1 MRNLMFFSAITLCC
15 YGVSAAAE
23 TNWQHCDSGSN
34 SEFLPIVA
42 EQDTLATD
50 VKADGV
56 QLVDEGTS
64 VFTGN
69 VEVKRGGQELTS
81 ERATYNRLSGI
92 VTAQDKVS
100 VRDSE
105 IILHADQAEWNLSK
119 DEGSLIDADYRL
131 RESHA
136 RGEAS
141 HVFRQGVSRTKL
153 KNATYTTC
161 PTGDDA
167 WLLSASNVNLDH
179 DEAVG
184 EARDV
189 VVRLGGLPVFYT
201 PYLSFP
207 LNDDRKSGFLTPA
220 IGSTDETGFDVRTPY
235 YWNISENKDATF
247 TPRYMSERGL
257 MLNGEFRYLYENGA
271 GKLDAGYLNSDDLK
285 NDGDDVNPYY
295 DEDRKHFSL
304 KHTSRLSSKWN
315 ANVDYNYVSDKAYLE
330 DFGSNLSLAST
341 THINRKLD
349 VAYHGDVWDFTGRL
363 QGYQTLTDASKPYQR
378 LPQLRLN
385 GVLPDQ
391 FMGLTYGLKTEYVAF
406 DHASKIDGER
416 FDIEPSVSL
425 PWTSAAAFVTPRVA
439 LHHTR
444 YDLDESVVAGG
455 DKTPTRT
462 LPVASID
469 SGLFFERDM
478 NFWNTSY
485 IHTLEPRAF
494 YLYIPERD
502 QSDIPVFDSGL
513 RTFNMGQ
520 LFAYDRFTG
529 TDRVG
534 DTNQL
539 SLALTS
545 RVIDSKTGRE
555 RFRASLGQIQYFS
568 DREVSLNNT
577 GKETKSDSD
586 MVAEIVAS
594 IAKEWTARGEIQWD
608 THGDTSNMSALQ
620 LRYRGDSGRLLNIS
634 HRYRRDDEGT
644 DNGLEQIDISA
655 RLPLNR
661 QWSMVGRW
669 YESLKDHRTLEGL
682 VGIEYESCCW
692 ATRLVA
698 RNYVNDASDDDRNL
712 AIFFQLELK
721 GLGNFGQ
728 KTETLLE
735 RSILGYGS

>member
-1 MRNLMFFSAITLCC
+1 MRKLILLSAVTLSC
-15 YGVSAAAE
+15 YGAIAVAE
-23 TNWQHCDSGSN
+23 TSWQHCTSTNDVG
-34 SEFLPIVA
+34 FLPVITNQEGSEV
-42 EQDTLATD
+42 D
-50 VKADGV
+50 VKADNV
-56 QLVDEGTS
+56 QLVEDGTS

-69 VEVKRGGQELTS
+69 VEVMRGGQELKS
-81 ERATYNRLSGI
+81 QRATYNQLSGT
-92 VTAQDKVS
+92 VTARDNVLL
-100 VRDSE
+100 RDSG
-105 IILHADQAEWNLSK
+105 IILHAEQAEWDLTK
-119 DEGSLIDADYRL
+119 DEGRLIDAEYRL

-141 HVFRQGVSRTKL
+141 HVFRQGVSQTKL

-161 PTGDDA
+161 PAGDDA
-167 WLLSASNVNLDH
+167 WLLSASNVDLDH

-184 EARDV
+184 VARNV
-189 VVRLGGLPVFYT
+189 VVRLGGLPIFYT

-207 LNDDRKSGFLTPA
+207 LNDERKSGLLTPV
-220 IGSTDETGFDVRTPY
+220 IGSSDETGFDVSTPY
-235 YWNISENKDATF
+235 YWNIAPNRDATI

-257 MLNGEFRYLYENGA
+257 LLRGDFRYLHEQA
-271 GKLDAGYLNSDDLK
+271 SGKLDAGFLASDNLK

-295 DEDRKHFSL
+295 NEDRKHFSWQ
-304 KHTSRLSSKWN
+304 HRSRFASRWN
-315 ANVDYNYVSDKAYLE
+315 ANVDYNYVSDNAYLE
-330 DFGSNLSLAST
+330 DFGSSLSLTST
-341 THINRKLD
+341 THLNRKLN
-349 VAYHGDVWDFTGRL
+349 VSYNGDVWDFTGRL
-363 QGYQTLTDASKPYQR
+363 QGYQTLTDVSKPYQR
-378 LPQLRLN
+378 LPQLRLK
-385 GVLPDQ
+385 GALPDQ
-391 FMGLTYGLKTEYVAF
+391 FMGMTYRLKTEYVAF
-406 DHASKIDGER
+406 DHANKIDGER

-425 PWTSAAAFVTPRVA
+425 PWTSAAAFVTPRIA

-444 YDLDESVVAGG
+444 YDLDDSVIVGG

-462 LPVASID
+462 LPVASLD
-469 SGLFFERDM
+469 SGLFFERETS
-478 NFWNTSY
+478 FWNTAY

-502 QSDIPVFDSGL
+502 QSDIPVFDSSL

-520 LFAYDRFTG
+520 LFSYDRFSG

-545 RVIDSKTGRE
+545 RIIDQKTGRE

-568 DREVSLNNT
+568 DRKVSLNNT
-577 GKETKSDSD
+577 GIDTQSDSD

-594 IAKEWTARGEIQWD
+594 IAQEWTVRGEIQWD

-620 LRYRGDSGRLLNIS
+620 LRYRGDNGRLLNIS
-634 HRYRRDDEGT
+634 HRYRRDNISTLD
-644 DNGLEQIDISA
+644 GLEQIDISA
-655 RLPLNR
+655 RVPFNR

-669 YESLKDHRTLEGL
+669 YRSLKDNRTLEGL
-682 VGIEYESCCW
+682 AGIEYESCCW
-692 ATRLVA
+692 AARLVA
-698 RNYVNDASDDDRNL
+698 RNYINDVSDDGRNL